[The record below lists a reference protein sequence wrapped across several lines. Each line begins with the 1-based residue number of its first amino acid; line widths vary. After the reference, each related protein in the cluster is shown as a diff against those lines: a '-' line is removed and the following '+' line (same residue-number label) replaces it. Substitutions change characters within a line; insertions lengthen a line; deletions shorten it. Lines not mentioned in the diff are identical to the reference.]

1 MKTKYGL
8 IYKEK
13 RIKPDGSILYYY
25 KAISKP
31 DRYGTKKRSM
41 FKEYNDAENFL
52 KKVFEE
58 INSGTNIRASEQ
70 SFIWFMKDFNKLP
83 SQKKLSRRTID
94 EKKYKQN
101 RILKYFPK
109 NIKVKDIDYWLLQR
123 YMNELAEQFAPDT
136 VKQYRD
142 IINQVL
148 KHAQNYNAIINIP
161 NVEIPSIINK
171 QKDRIKNKDMKSF
184 LNTFDHRLKPA
195 FWILAY
201 SGLRTGEL
209 FALRWKDIHLDTG
222 RIDVNGAITKLDDGS
237 YGRDSTKSKRNRI
250 TYIFNK
256 DAIDILRTW
265 YDTQTIE
272 FRKLGKKHN
281 EETYVFTKLN
291 GKHYHDGTTLRESI
305 IKHCKFLGI
314 EKFTNH
320 SLRHNFASHL
330 AEIGK
335 PIHYVQY
342 ILGHA
347 DARTTQDIYV
357 HVDMEKISQDIDD
370 LQIS

>member
-8 IYKEK
+8 IYEEK
-13 RIKPDGSILYYY
+13 RIKPNGTILYYY

-41 FKEYNDAENFL
+41 FKEYNDALNFL
-52 KKVFEE
+52 KKVYEE
-58 INSGTNIRASEQ
+58 IKVGGNIRASEQ
-70 SFIWFMKDFNKLP
+70 SFIWFMKDYNKLP
-83 SQKKLSRRTID
+83 SQKKLNQRTIED
-94 EKKYKQN
+94 KKYKQN

-109 NIKVKDIDYWLLQR
+109 NIKVKDIDYWLFQR
-123 YMNELAEQFAPDT
+123 FMNDLAEQFAPDT

-148 KHAQNYNAIINIP
+148 KHAQNYNAIVNIP
-161 NVEIPSIINK
+161 NVEIPSIISK
-171 QKDRIKNKDMKSF
+171 QKDRIKNQDMKSF
-184 LNTFDHRLKPA
+184 LNTYDHRLKPA
-195 FWILAY
+195 FWTLAFT
-201 SGLRTGEL
+201 GLRTGEL
-209 FALRWKDIHLDTG
+209 FALRWKDVHIDTG
-222 RIDVNGAITKLDDGS
+222 RINVNGAITKLKDGS
-237 YGRDSTKSKRNRI
+237 YGRDTTKSKRNRV

-256 DAIDILRTW
+256 DAIEILRTW
-265 YDTQTIE
+265 YDKQTYE

-291 GKHYHDGTTLRESI
+291 GQYYHDGTTLRESI
-305 IKHCKFLGI
+305 IKHCEYLGI

-357 HVDMEKISQDIDD
+357 HVDMEKISKDIDD